1 MGRDA
6 NMQMK
11 LKFSIY
17 TLILLGL
24 FVLLSSHEF
33 WLQPNKYFY
42 KRGEDINIRFL
53 VGENFQGENW
63 EGDSSRIKNL
73 VYYFGGSKDD
83 DLTKLF
89 TEKGDSLK
97 VKQYDE
103 GTAMITYNSRNA
115 YIELDSA
122 EFNQY
127 LAGEGLIDALEYRTR
142 HNEMDSTGY
151 EFYQRSI
158 KTIFQ
163 VGSVKDD
170 TYKQSTSL
178 PLDIIPLSHPYKLKT
193 NDPVLMLI
201 LFQNQPLVNAK
212 VKVWNRY
219 EGETIKEELFTDEK
233 GMITFPILT
242 KGKWMISC
250 VKMLRLENNPQAQW
264 QSYWGSCTWGY
275 Y

>member
-1 MGRDA
+1 MP
-6 NMQMK
+6 MK
-11 LKFSIY
+11 LKSIIY
-17 TLILLGL
+17 SLILLSL
-24 FVLLSSHEF
+24 FTLLSSQEF

-73 VYYFGGSKDD
+73 VYYFGGAKDD

-89 TEKGDSLK
+89 GEEGDSLK

-103 GTAMITYNSRNA
+103 GTAMVTYNSRNA
-115 YIELDSA
+115 YIVLDSTD
-122 EFNQY
+122 FNDY
-127 LAGEGLIDALEYRTR
+127 LFDEGLTDALEDRKQY
-142 HNEMDSTGY
+142 NELNTAGR

-163 VGSVKDD
+163 VGSIKDE

-178 PLDIIPLSHPYKLKT
+178 PLDIIPLSHPYKLKS
-193 NDPVLMLI
+193 NDAVSILI
-201 LFQNQPLVNAK
+201 LFQNQPLVNSK

-219 EGETIKEELFTDEK
+219 KGETIKEELFTDEK

-250 VKMLRLENNPQAQW
+250 VKMLRLENNPRAEW